1 MPVDPARLER
11 MLNPRTLVVVGDKG
25 PTFQWLTNQRQF
37 TGDLYSVQVDEK
49 EIEGIEEKGFTNF
62 TSMADVPGEVDLV
75 ICAVPRQIAP
85 MIIADAIKKG
95 VGGVSMFTS
104 GFAETGEPEGVELQR
119 VITEMALEAGLP
131 IVGPNCMGL
140 YNRRLGV
147 KFTADLEQGEGGEVS
162 VIAQSGTHTIGLT
175 MALQAAGI
183 KVSRGISMGN
193 AIILNECD
201 YLEYLLADE
210 HTSAIAMYVEG
221 TKDGRRLFELLR
233 AARGKKPVVLWRGGR
248 SQAGVRAIHSHT
260 ASLASSGEVWAG
272 LLRQVGVIA
281 VETGDEVVDTISA
294 LVNTR
299 PSTGRRLGLVA
310 MTGGQSVAI
319 TDQFER
325 AGFTVP
331 ELSQSSYDRL
341 AEFFT
346 IIGGSYRNPFDAAST
361 VGREQENL
369 EKLLDILAD
378 DPAIDGGI
386 AIELRTQR
394 YDEDPQW
401 LDATLDLLHRYRERT
416 GQPVITLVPTG
427 GVMSAGGASEAAAQ
441 ASEAIGE
448 RGFALYPSFQRGA
461 QALDRVVSYHE
472 ALEAG

>member
-25 PTFQWLTNQRQF
+25 PTFQWLTNQKQF
-37 TGDLYSVQVDEK
+37 TGDLYSVQVDPN
-49 EIEGIEEKGFTNF
+49 EIKGIEEKGFTNF
-62 TSMADVPGEVDLV
+62 TSMEDVPGEVDLV

-85 MIIADAIKKG
+85 MIVTDAIKKN

-104 GFAETGEPEGVELQR
+104 GFAETDEPEGIELQKA
-119 VITEMALEAGLP
+119 ITEMAPESGLP

-147 KFTADLEQGEGGEVS
+147 KFTGDLEQGEEGDVS
-162 VIAQSGTHTIGLT
+162 VLAQSGTHTIGLS
-175 MALQAAGI
+175 MALQGAGI

-201 YLEYLLADE
+201 YLEYLLEDE

-221 TKDGRRLFELLR
+221 TKDGRRLFELLQS
-233 AARGKKPVVLWRGGR
+233 ARGKKPIVLWRGGR
-248 SQAGVRAIHSHT
+248 SQAGARAIHSHT
-260 ASLASSGEVWAG
+260 ASLASSGDVWAG
-272 LLRQVGVIA
+272 MLRQVGVIP
-281 VETGDEVVDTISA
+281 VDSGDEVIDTMAA
-294 LVNTR
+294 LVNTK
-299 PSTGRRLGLVA
+299 PSTKRNLALIA

-331 ELSQSSYDRL
+331 ELSQASYDRL

-346 IIGGSYRNPFDAAST
+346 VIGGSYRNPFDAAST
-361 VGREQENL
+361 VGREEENL

-378 DPAIDGGI
+378 EPAIEGGI
-386 AIELRTQR
+386 AIEVRTQR
-394 YDEDPQW
+394 YDKDPKW
-401 LDATLDLLHRYRERT
+401 LDATMDLLDGYRERT
-416 GQPVITLVPTG
+416 GQPVIMLAPSG
-427 GVMSAGGASEAAAQ
+427 GVMSAGGASEAATKAG
-441 ASEAIGE
+441 EAITG
-448 RGFALYPSFQRGA
+448 RGYALYSSFQRGA
-461 QALDRVVSYHE
+461 EALGRVVSYYE
-472 ALEAG
+472 ALDAG